1 MKRKN
6 PARVIIVF
14 VVLAIAVVGLF
25 FYISNRSKMIDEGK
39 QQQMSVVSQIL
50 SRNLTAR
57 SRNASTVKNTR
68 MRNLLSLPL
77 CREGFLTTNWL
88 LIRQMNSI

>member
-50 SRNLTAR
+50 SRNLET
-57 SRNASTVKNTR
+57 NYPP
-68 MRNLLSLPL
+68 LP
-77 CREGFLTTNWL
+77 RKY
-88 LIRQMNSI
+88 